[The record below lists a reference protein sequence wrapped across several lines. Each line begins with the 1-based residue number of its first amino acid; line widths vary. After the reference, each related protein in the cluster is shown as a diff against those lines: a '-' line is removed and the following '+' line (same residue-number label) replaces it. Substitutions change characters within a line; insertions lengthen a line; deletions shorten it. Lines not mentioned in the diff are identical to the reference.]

1 MSGRLMYSTSDFKKG
16 LAILYQGAPYVITE
30 CEHHKP
36 GKGRAIVR
44 TRLRNLITGIMI
56 DPTFSSGDKV
66 ARPDL
71 EEKPGQFL
79 YEAEGAFHFMDPESF
94 EQYQVSADIIDDKK
108 NFMLENMQVQLLFF
122 DGRVISIEVPN
133 HVVLPIVECAPAVRG
148 DTVSGATK
156 PAKLSTGFVCHVPLF
171 VNEGEKIRIDT
182 RTGLYIER
190 A

>member
-1 MSGRLMYSTSDFKKG
+1 MYTTSDFKKG
-16 LAILYQGAPYVITE
+16 LAILYEGAPYIIVW

-44 TRLRNLITGIMI
+44 TRLRNLITGIMT

-66 ARPDL
+66 GRPDL
-71 EEKPGQFL
+71 EEKAAQFL
-79 YEAEGAFHFMDPESF
+79 YEADGEYHFMDPQSF
-94 EQYQVSADIIDDKK
+94 EQFQVNKDIIDDKK
-108 NFMLENMQVQLLFF
+108 NFMTENMEIQLMFF
-122 DGRVISIEVPN
+122 EGKVISLEVPN
-133 HVVLPIVECAPAVRG
+133 HVVLKIVECAPAVRG

-156 PAKLSTGFVCHVPLF
+156 PATLSTGFVCHVPLF

-190 A
+190 AND

>member
-1 MSGRLMYSTSDFKKG
+1 MYSTSDFKKG
-16 LAILYQGAPYVITE
+16 LAILYQGRPYIIAE
-30 CEHHKP
+30 LEHHKP
-36 GKGRAIVR
+36 GKGRSVVR
-44 TRLRNLITGIMI
+44 TRLRDLISGITI

-79 YEAEGAFHFMDPESF
+79 YEADGEYNFMDPASF
-94 EQYQVSADIIDDKK
+94 EQFQVSKDIIDDKK
-108 NFMLENMQVQLLFF
+108 HFMVDNMEVQLLFF
-122 DGRVISIEVPN
+122 EGRVISIEVPN
-133 HVVLPIVECAPAVRG
+133 HVVLLITECAPAVRG

-156 PAKLSTGFVCHVPLF
+156 PATLSTGYVCQVPLF

-190 A
+190 AN

>member
-1 MSGRLMYSTSDFKKG
+1 MYSTSDFKKG
-16 LAILYQGAPYVITE
+16 LAILYQGAPYIITE
-30 CEHHKP
+30 LEHHKP

-71 EEKPGQFL
+71 EERPGQFL
-79 YEAEGAFHFMDPESF
+79 YAAEGQYHFMDPATF
-94 EQYQVSADIIDDKK
+94 EQFQVGENVIDDKK
-108 NFMLENMQVQLLFF
+108 NFMTENMEVQLLFF
-122 DGRVISIEVPN
+122 EGRVISIDVPN
-133 HVVLPIVECAPAVRG
+133 HVVLLITECAPAVRG

-156 PAKLSTGFVCHVPLF
+156 PAKLATGFVCQVPLF

-190 A
+190 AND